1 MGERRNGTGYGRVV
15 DDAIFRITRGP
26 AYYQDN
32 LVLIKNVVVK
42 RFDTTGEAM
51 DFADLINRALDM

>member
-1 MGERRNGTGYGRVV
+1 M
-15 DDAIFRITRGP
+15 FRITRGP
-26 AYYQDN
+26 AYYQNN

-42 RFDTTGEAM
+42 RFDTMGEAM

>member
-1 MGERRNGTGYGRVV
+1 MTERRGTGYGRVV
-15 DDAIFRITRGP
+15 DDAMFRITRGP
-26 AYYQDN
+26 AYYQNN

-42 RFDTTGEAM
+42 RFDTMGEAM

>member
-1 MGERRNGTGYGRVV
+1 MGERRNSTGYGRVV
-15 DDAIFRITRGP
+15 DDAMFRITRGP
-26 AYYQDN
+26 AYYQNN

-42 RFDTTGEAM
+42 RFDTMGEAM

>member
-1 MGERRNGTGYGRVV
+1 MGERRNSTGYGRVV

-26 AYYQDN
+26 AYYQN
-32 LVLIKNVVVK
+32 NIVLIKNVVVK